1 MELKIDVV
9 RLVSQN
15 SIIVSN
21 LPDKLSL
28 APLSKKQEMEAKNTN
43 SFGLFDTATPNFSN
57 YYPDVKAED
66 LNPEADQASFIFPVF
81 RALSEVIVHK
91 RWNPIDFSKNS
102 VLKNSMPLLKGQT
115 VYPNHEMSVGNELGV
130 IYDLEWQKSYKTQDG
145 FTVPA
150 GINSR
155 LKIDGKSNPKIAR
168 GILMDPPSIHSTSV
182 TVEYLWEKSHPKLT
196 DDEFWSKYGTYGSDG
211 ELIRRMA
218 TEITRFHEISLV
230 PHGAD
235 PFAQL
240 NTGDGKII
248 NPQYAA
254 KSYNSAKPQP
264 ESRIYMFSYKDPID
278 TNTLSEKHND
288 PNSEKNMEYLLKLA
302 QQMGIKT
309 EGKDEAALQSEI
321 SNKATTLLGLDA
333 RVVTLTQE
341 KANLETEKATLNQEK
356 AALTQKATLSETVTK
371 NLREAV
377 KATLNALYD
386 NKPDESL
393 VLAVDQA
400 NYEALGALKTNF
412 ETQLEAKTPL
422 CCQDCKSTNV
432 GRRSSSPEEVKNK
445 KEEKPAKPLSLSEAG
460 NAIKVSKKPKLT
472 FLS

>member
-1 MELKIDVV
+1 
-9 RLVSQN
+9 
-15 SIIVSN
+15 
-21 LPDKLSL
+21 
-28 APLSKKQEMEAKNTN
+28 
-43 SFGLFDTATPNFSN
+43 
-57 YYPDVKAED
+57 
-66 LNPEADQASFIFPVF
+66 
-81 RALSEVIVHK
+81 
-91 RWNPIDFSKNS
+91 
-102 VLKNSMPLLKGQT
+102 
-115 VYPNHEMSVGNELGV
+115 
-130 IYDLEWQKSYKTQDG
+130 
-145 FTVPA
+145 
-150 GINSR
+150 
-155 LKIDGKSNPKIAR
+155 
-168 GILMDPPSIHSTSV
+168 
-182 TVEYLWEKSHPKLT
+182 
-196 DDEFWSKYGTYGSDG
+196 
-211 ELIRRMA
+211 
-218 TEITRFHEISLV
+218 
-230 PHGAD
+230 
-235 PFAQL
+235 
-240 NTGDGKII
+240 
-248 NPQYAA
+248 
-254 KSYNSAKPQP
+254 
-264 ESRIYMFSYKDPID
+264 
-278 TNTLSEKHND
+278 
-288 PNSEKNMEYLLKLA
+288 MEYLLKLA

-333 RVVTLTQE
+333 RVATLTQE
-341 KANLETEKATLNQEK
+341 KANLETEKATLTQEK
-356 AALTQKATLSETVTK
+356 TALTQKATLSETVTK